1 MLFRSCFNRAGLM
14 KQLYQREKT
23 LKSGTVSRTAAAG
36 MKTCKA
42 GSIPARFNRGSQTP
56 KIRHCQA
63 GSGHA
68 SYKACGWS
76 TGFSGSRL
84 FNAKSGNGS
93 AERKEKNMGT
103 FMQAFERAAVKYA
116 EYVKTKL
123 MFSASIQEIKPGQE
137 VFFREPEKEAEQLM
151 REMQTLNQIAQTLKE
166 KLGEDVIELDTEEL
180 ENLQVTEAEIE
191 EFNKKTVCFMERNE
205 ETGAVEIMPGN
216 GGKIILNDTGQ
227 IKVFLKIVGSYLK
240 GGTEDGRDKRM
251 ETMLAQTSR
260 EETEEVLDFMNTLDP
275 YEKREFIGIMR
286 GAKMVKAFQTAKQE
300 TAAV

>member
-1 MLFRSCFNRAGLM
+1 M

-42 GSIPARFNRGSQTP
+42 GSIPARFNRGSQTQ

-68 SYKACGWS
+68 SYKACSRS

-84 FNAKSGNGS
+84 FNAKSESGS
-93 AERKEKNMGT
+93 AERKEKDMGT

-116 EYVKTKL
+116 EYVEAKL

-151 REMQTLNQIAQTLKE
+151 CEMQTLNQIAQTLKE
-166 KLGEDVIELDTEEL
+166 
-180 ENLQVTEAEIE
+180 NP
-191 EFNKKTVCFMERNE
+191 R
-205 ETGAVEIMPGN
+205 
-216 GGKIILNDTGQ
+216 GG
-227 IKVFLKIVGSYLK
+227 
-240 GGTEDGRDKRM
+240 GRC
-251 ETMLAQTSR
+251 
-260 EETEEVLDFMNTLDP
+260 N
-275 YEKREFIGIMR
+275 
-286 GAKMVKAFQTAKQE
+286 
-300 TAAV
+300 

>member
-1 MLFRSCFNRAGLM
+1 MRSCSLSEHVCKSTQYLAIRYTPFAICFNRAGLM

-166 KLGEDVIELDTEEL
+166 KLGEDVIELDMAEL

-191 EFNKKTVCFMERNE
+191 EFNKKMICFMERNE

-240 GGTEDGRDKRM
+240 GGTEDGR
-251 ETMLAQTSR
+251 
-260 EETEEVLDFMNTLDP
+260 
-275 YEKREFIGIMR
+275 G
-286 GAKMVKAFQTAKQE
+286 
-300 TAAV
+300 